1 MDKLRP
7 TWLEIDLEAVSD
19 NLRNIRKLIP
29 QSTLMMTVVKA
40 NAFGHGS
47 IPVSQTAVAAGADY
61 LGVATLDEAVR
72 IREAGIATPI
82 LILGAVDPVYY
93 DIAIKNHID
102 LTIFDLASAELLSR
116 QAQCL
121 QQTAAIHLKIDTGM
135 RRIGVSPDA
144 VGLETVKAIH
154 KLPGIKIRGVF
165 THFATA
171 DEQDKT
177 YALQQLEVFKRFVHT
192 IQDNGIS
199 GFIRHCAN
207 SASIIDLPEA
217 HMDMVRAGIIIYG
230 LYPSAEVHKE
240 RLPLKPV
247 ISLKT
252 TIVHVKKI
260 KLGQSVSYGRRY
272 ICPEEQTIATVPIG
286 YADGYNRALSN
297 RAPGVLKGRLIRQ
310 VGTICMDQT
319 MFDVSSVPEAKV
331 GDVIVLFGD
340 EQKLITIDHLAALLN
355 TINYEIVCMMGERVY
370 RTYK

>member
-1 MDKLRP
+1 M
-7 TWLEIDLEAVSD
+7 
-19 NLRNIRKLIP
+19 
-29 QSTLMMTVVKA
+29 
-40 NAFGHGS
+40 G
-47 IPVSQTAVAAGADY
+47 
-61 LGVATLDEAVR
+61 
-72 IREAGIATPI
+72 
-82 LILGAVDPVYY
+82 
-93 DIAIKNHID
+93 
-102 LTIFDLASAELLSR
+102 
-116 QAQCL
+116 
-121 QQTAAIHLKIDTGM
+121 
-135 RRIGVSPDA
+135 RIGVSPDA

-252 TIVHVKKI
+252 TIVHVKKM

-272 ICPEEQTIATVPIG
+272 ICPEEQTIATVPNG
-286 YADGYNRALSN
+286 YANRYNRALSN

-310 VGTICMDQT
+310 VGTICMDYS
-319 MFDVSSVPEAKV
+319 DRKSVV
-331 GDVIVLFGD
+331 
-340 EQKLITIDHLAALLN
+340 
-355 TINYEIVCMMGERVY
+355 
-370 RTYK
+370 